1 MSNNRNENNE
11 INTSNAQ
18 QEHSV
23 PESKGTSENVKKDPL
38 NTFFDLIEQGLE
50 SLADKLDQVEEKYK
64 ISTYTFDQLAAQLE
78 PSIDQD
84 MLTTAKE
91 REITALGG
99 ELLFTPSKQGRNNF
113 NIDIKLYFIDDKK
126 RYTLIER
133 SSIRPLKL
141 LTTEAQTDLQKN
153 APIKYPINAPKS

>member
-1 MSNNRNENNE
+1 MSNNRNEHNKT
-11 INTSNAQ
+11 NTH
-18 QEHSV
+18 QEHSTTDT
-23 PESKGTSENVKKDPL
+23 KNTAENIKKDPL
-38 NTFFDLIEQGLE
+38 NAFFDLIEQGFE

-64 ISTYTFDQLAAQLE
+64 ISTYTFDQLATQLE

-91 REITALGG
+91 RDITALGG

-113 NIDIKLYFIDDKK
+113 NIDIKLYFIDDKE

-133 SSIRPLKL
+133 SSTRPLQL
-141 LTTEAQTDLQKN
+141 LTTEAQMDLQKN